1 MASLPIRAATWP
13 GFEPGHGMPTPTP
26 LRRGAT
32 QKLTRLGLVLS
43 HSSARR
49 AWLGRG
55 LLLLAGVLAGAAGGY
70 FYADPQA
77 GRAEQQ
83 AAAAQDQQQ
92 LQRQLEQSQL
102 NLRVTEAR
110 SQELERQI
118 AALVQQLRESQEE
131 LTFFRKARDGKH

>member
-1 MASLPIRAATWP
+1 MASLPTRVATSP
-13 GFEPGHGMPTPTP
+13 AFEPGRGMPTP

-32 QKLTRLGLVLS
+32 HKLTRLGVVLS
-43 HSSARR
+43 HPSARR
-49 AWLGRG
+49 AWLGRC

-70 FYADPQA
+70 LYADQQP
-77 GRAEQQ
+77 GRALQQ
-83 AAAAQDQQQ
+83 AAEAQDRQE
-92 LQRQLEQSQL
+92 LQHQLEQGQL

-131 LTFFRKARDGKH
+131 LTFFRKARDAKR